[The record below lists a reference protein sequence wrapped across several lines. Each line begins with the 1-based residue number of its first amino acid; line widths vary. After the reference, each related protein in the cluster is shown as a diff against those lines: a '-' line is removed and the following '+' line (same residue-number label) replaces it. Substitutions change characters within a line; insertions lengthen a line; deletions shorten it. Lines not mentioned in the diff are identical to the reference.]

1 MDKITDETLNI
12 DILKEQF
19 PSYKWNDASDR
30 NHNEIHKIVSI
41 CWNIENVSIYIRK
54 NEKNKIFFGE
64 ILMQEISK
72 GLVVSNI
79 DIIIL
84 NKDNYIYF
92 CKGSDDIISDIKLYL
107 DNLRM

>member
-92 CKGSDDIISDIKLYL
+92 CKGSDDIISDIKIYL